1 MCKYHI
7 RMCNKCMQIPL
18 DRQTATHTHTP
29 IHRGRYYT
37 DPHTSKY
44 TFYYRLDALMC
55 VLHTNLLFMT
65 VTTAYHCQNP
75 KAKRIWVHT
84 QLVTLP
90 EPAAE
95 SGGKATL
102 FKLPRD
108 EFAKLPVPYH
118 WSHDTM
124 NIYRHS
130 RWARKGEEVSYRS
143 LNMGK
148 NNSKNFFFV
157 QFCVLQTHTFR

>member
-7 RMCNKCMQIPL
+7 RMCNKWMQIPL
-18 DRQTATHTHTP
+18 DRRTAHTHIHTP
-29 IHRGRYYT
+29 IHRGRYNT

-55 VLHTNLLFMT
+55 VRCILICFYDYYYCIPL
-65 VTTAYHCQNP
+65 P
-75 KAKRIWVHT
+75 KSKSKENMSAHT

-130 RWARKGEEVSYRS
+130 RWGRKGDGVRYHS
-143 LNMGK
+143 LSMETNNKQK
-148 NNSKNFFFV
+148 NS
-157 QFCVLQTHTFR
+157 VL